1 MLTFEK
7 KEFRCVYWLR
17 NRTLLLE
24 IPFSAIRKGL
34 CKFRSSLRNVI
45 WMSDGREIIYCLF
58 DVSLI
63 RARIN
68 TTTGTTLTFQSH
80 SISKEKGSNS
90 RRVRYLTVDNKMF
103 FINSPQPFCC
113 LTRMLA
119 HRVFIQIKHFIA
131 FDFIA
136 VCILSKKL
144 VQGTDEIAM
153 SRFDAVVKGFGCP
166 LWVSVVIRSQING
179 LLSRNCN

>member
-1 MLTFEK
+1 MLTFEE

-24 IPFSAIRKGL
+24 VPFSAIRKGL

-63 RARIN
+63 RTRIN
-68 TTTGTTLTFQSH
+68 TTTDNWNDSH
-80 SISKEKGSNS
+80 FSIAFDFEGERFKQQKS
-90 RRVRYLTVDNKMF
+90 YLTVDNKMF

-166 LWVSVVIRSQING
+166 LWVSVVIRSQIG
-179 LLSRNCN
+179 KWFAF